1 LFIQRLE
8 NCQYAF
14 NKTYAHILADYKTLI
29 ATMSSAKMSQ
39 DAKKEEF
46 KKYLEKAGV
55 LELLTKSLVSLYEEP
70 EKPNDAVNYLKKSVG
85 GTDNDKVEIDKLQ
98 AENTDLKSKIAALEE
113 SQAKLQAKLAELEK
127 EKAGS
132 SGTEED
138 KPAPMEEAE
147 DTPAVAAAPAP
158 AETAPEPEPTKET
171 EAPVVESTT
180 EETKAAEA
188 SADEPMEAETSAEPA
203 PAETSEAPAATETP
217 VGEAGDAPPAAA
229 PQ

>member
-1 LFIQRLE
+1 
-8 NCQYAF
+8 
-14 NKTYAHILADYKTLI
+14 
-29 ATMSSAKMSQ
+29 M
-39 DAKKEEF
+39 
-46 KKYLEKAGV
+46 
-55 LELLTKSLVSLYEEP
+55 
-70 EKPNDAVNYLKKSVG
+70 
-85 GTDNDKVEIDKLQ
+85 
-98 AENTDLKSKIAALEE
+98 EE

-180 EETKAAEA
+180 EETKGYFFISTTYREIHWHLF
-188 SADEPMEAETSAEPA
+188 SSL
-203 PAETSEAPAATETP
+203 SKS
-217 VGEAGDAPPAAA
+217 
-229 PQ
+229 

>member
-1 LFIQRLE
+1 MGTSTR
-8 NCQYAF
+8 
-14 NKTYAHILADYKTLI
+14 DYKTFSI
-29 ATMSSAKMSQ
+29 PTMSTTKMSQ

-147 DTPAVAAAPAP
+147 DTPAAAAAAPAP
-158 AETAPEPEPTKET
+158 PETAPEPEPTKET

-203 PAETSEAPAATETP
+203 PAETIEAPAATETP
-217 VGEAGDAPPAAA
+217 VGEAGDAPPA
-229 PQ
+229 

>member
-1 LFIQRLE
+1 
-8 NCQYAF
+8 
-14 NKTYAHILADYKTLI
+14 
-29 ATMSSAKMSQ
+29 M
-39 DAKKEEF
+39 
-46 KKYLEKAGV
+46 G
-55 LELLTKSLVSLYEEP
+55 ELLTKSLVSLYEEP

-180 EETKAAEA
+180 GKLKPLKPVQMNPWKQRLPLNLLLQKLMKLPLPLRHPLVRLETLLLLLLL
-188 SADEPMEAETSAEPA
+188 SGSDDTG
-203 PAETSEAPAATETP
+203 
-217 VGEAGDAPPAAA
+217 VF
-229 PQ
+229 

>member
-1 LFIQRLE
+1 
-8 NCQYAF
+8 
-14 NKTYAHILADYKTLI
+14 
-29 ATMSSAKMSQ
+29 MSSAKMSQ

-127 EKAGS
+127 EKA
-132 SGTEED
+132 TEED

-158 AETAPEPEPTKET
+158 AETDPEPEPTKET

-203 PAETSEAPAATETP
+203 PAETIEAPAATETP

>member
-1 LFIQRLE
+1 
-8 NCQYAF
+8 
-14 NKTYAHILADYKTLI
+14 
-29 ATMSSAKMSQ
+29 MSQ

-113 SQAKLQAKLAELEK
+113 SQAKLQAKLAELEA

-180 EETKAAEA
+180 EETKGYFFI
-188 SADEPMEAETSAEPA
+188 S
-203 PAETSEAPAATETP
+203 
-217 VGEAGDAPPAAA
+217 
-229 PQ
+229 